1 MTSGILN
8 LIFSF
13 TFFSLLGW
21 VLEVVYRS
29 TRDRRFVN
37 PGLLKGP
44 YLMLYGTAALILTGS
59 VSLIHEYPVFVKAGV
74 YFVLTT
80 GIELISGFNAR
91 YFFNARLWDYSGQPF
106 NYKGHI
112 CLKFSIYWVALAF
125 AFEYI
130 ALPLHKLL
138 MAHLPLSI
146 MGGASVLLL
155 SLMIFDFVMALRKKG
170 RVIVMSN
177 DRTAGV

>member
-1 MTSGILN
+1 MISGILN

-59 VSLIHEYPVFVKAGV
+59 VSLIHEYPFFVKAV
-74 YFVLTT
+74 IYFALTT
-80 GIELISGFNAR
+80 GLELISGFNAR
-91 YFFNARLWDYSGQPF
+91 YFFNARLWDYSDQPF
-106 NYKGHI
+106 NYKGHV

-130 ALPLHKLL
+130 ALPLHNSL
-138 MAHLPLSI
+138 MACLPLSL
-146 MGGASVLLL
+146 MGGTSTLLL

-170 RVIVMSN
+170 RVIVTS
-177 DRTAGV
+177 DDQTAGA